1 MDMKLFL
8 IVAMAG
14 LMLCSCAKPEASH
27 KEDAKDPTTV
37 TVPSAST
44 DPNAFFEE
52 IPVEYSQEAPLI
64 CSAESEEEAK
74 QIAEQYGIQLVEFSY
89 GVASF
94 YTEEDPAEVIRR
106 GLEVG
111 WTELSLNQIHPI
123 D

>member
-14 LMLCSCAKPEASH
+14 LMLCSCAKPEASR
-27 KEDAKDPTTV
+27 KEKVKDSTAV
-37 TVPSAST
+37 TAPSAST
-44 DPNAFFEE
+44 DPNDFFEE
-52 IPVEYSQEAPLI
+52 IPVEYSQKTPLI

-74 QIAEQYGIQLVEFSY
+74 QIAEQYGIRLVEFSY

-106 GLEVG
+106 GLEQG

>member
-14 LMLCSCAKPEASH
+14 LMLCSCAKPDVIL
-27 KEDAKDPTTV
+27 KEDVKAPTAV
-37 TVPSAST
+37 T
-44 DPNAFFEE
+44 DPAGPGDSSLPGK
-52 IPVEYSQEAPLI
+52 IPVEYNQETPLI

-74 QIAEQYGIQLVEFSY
+74 QIADQYGIQLVEFSY